1 MSTRGSLPSTPLLGT
16 PTLRIPSPART
27 PSPLPFFSSGG
38 GPYSYTGQIARKYDS
53 RFTEINKT
61 REAVKNVH
69 GAWEEEAKAQGMG
82 LEELIKSMESEHAE
96 NELPQPKTPRIPEKT
111 PSIRLDGAT
120 EADYRSSADMA
131 DENRRSFDSDQFVD
145 ALTSPVGKPKDW
157 GGRYGDK

>member
-1 MSTRGSLPSTPLLGT
+1 MSTRGSLPSTPLPGT

-38 GPYSYTGQIARKYDS
+38 GPYSYTGQITRKYDP
-53 RFTEINKT
+53 RFSEINKT

-82 LEELIKSMESEHAE
+82 LEELMKSMESEHAE
-96 NELPQPKTPRIPEKT
+96 NELPQPKMPRTLEQT

-120 EADYRSSADMA
+120 EADYRSSTDMA
-131 DENRRSFDSDQFVD
+131 DDNRRSFDSDQFVD
-145 ALTSPVGKPKDW
+145 ALTSPVTKPKNW
-157 GGRYGDK
+157 GGQYGEK